1 MKFYCEEL
9 LPEIESMLLNEY
21 KKNFFCRLINFKKI
35 KLLDNINLA
44 AKLKCW
50 RQKTDINIYD

>member
-35 KLLDNINLA
+35 KLLE
-44 AKLKCW
+44 KLYYNK
-50 RQKTDINIYD
+50 NS

>member
-35 KLLDNINLA
+35 KLLEKLYYNCIISLENLVE
-44 AKLKCW
+44 KE
-50 RQKTDINIYD
+50 